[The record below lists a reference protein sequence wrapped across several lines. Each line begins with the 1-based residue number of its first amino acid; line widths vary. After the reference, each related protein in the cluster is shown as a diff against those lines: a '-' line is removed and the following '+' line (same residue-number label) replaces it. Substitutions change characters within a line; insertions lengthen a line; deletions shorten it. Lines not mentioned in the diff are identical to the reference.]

1 MSETISI
8 VPDTVFEGMDTNDS
22 APPQISP
29 ESDTRIM
36 TLDELPIKSSITG
49 IMVEGT
55 FCQVF
60 TNRDGSQKFVH
71 PVTDEITTL

>member
-1 MSETISI
+1 MSEAISI
-8 VPDTVFEGMDTNDS
+8 APDFVLERMDTNYT
-22 APPQISP
+22 AQPQTSP
-29 ESDTRIM
+29 GSDTCIM
-36 TLDELPIKSSITG
+36 TLDELPIISSITG